1 MKSLKFFRSLQ
12 KKKKKLVLSF
22 SVPKVSALNFGAR
35 FSVRSCFSLSRQ
47 NTMIT
52 LTRCVRNTKIGPR
65 QSEAE
70 EEKGRAFSVNHLFC
84 SRPLDLVKKQPKRF
98 ASFFASPEISRIAS
112 SALDKVSSRDRERVS
127 IKRKKSHLA
136 SHEEKKKK
144 LDKKKAI
151 DPIETKKNSS
161 SGSKGVAF
169 LAGSSGRGG
178 TRAGVVAVSA
188 AATLRRC
195 RLLPSFLSLSASR
208 AGAVAAAAAAA
219 SQRSPTP
226 AAARRRRRT
235 TTREGRGAVSTSAAT
250 AIAGPVAGQTLT
262 QLLATII
269 VSII

>member
-1 MKSLKFFRSLQ
+1 M
-12 KKKKKLVLSF
+12 
-22 SVPKVSALNFGAR
+22 PKVSALNFGAR
-35 FSVRSCFSLSRQ
+35 LSVRSCFSLSRQ

-144 LDKKKAI
+144 LDKKSNRSHRN
-151 DPIETKKNSS
+151 KKNSS